1 MKKVFDLNLLITAIL
16 MVVFLSCQQDIDRI
30 TDISVE
36 PTEKTLKEGEE
47 FVIKVKI
54 TPDNAKN
61 RSVTWQSDNTD
72 VAKVD
77 EKGKVTA
84 IKEGTAVIK
93 VKTQDGNKTAECKVI
108 VSKSFDPNCV
118 INGIKFEFVEISG
131 GTFTMGSPDNEVGR
145 NNDESPQHVVTLNSF
160 YMGKYEVTQAQ
171 WKAVMETDTT
181 PSFFKGDNLPVEMV
195 NYADIMDFITKLNE
209 LTKKEYRLSTE
220 AEWEYACRAGTTTPF
235 YTGNNITTAQAN
247 YNGVPYNDNP
257 KGEYRGKTTEVGSF
271 APNAFGLYDMH
282 GNVWE
287 WCSDKYGKYPDTPQ
301 VNPTGA
307 TDGSY
312 GIIRG
317 GSWDN
322 GASYCRSAF
331 RASTP
336 FFMIDNFLGFRLVHP
351 KK

>member
-1 MKKVFDLNLLITAIL
+1 MKGKIFFDLFFTAI
-16 MVVFLSCQQDIDRI
+16 VTVIFLSCQQDRV
-30 TDISVE
+30 TNISVE

-118 INGIKFEFVEISG
+118 IKGVKFEFVQIPAGE
-131 GTFTMGSPDNEVGR
+131 FTMGSPENEVGR
-145 NNDESPQHVVTLNSF
+145 DKDESPQHVVRLSSF
-160 YMGKYEVTQAQ
+160 YMCKYEITQAQ
-171 WKAVMETDTT
+171 WRAVMGEGHE
-181 PSFFKGDNLPVEMV
+181 FYFYGDSLPAESISWNLAQE
-195 NYADIMDFITKLNE
+195 FIERLNE
-209 LTKKEYRLSTE
+209 LTKKEYRLPTE

-235 YTGNNITTAQAN
+235 YTGNNITTDQAN
-247 YNGVPYNDNP
+247 YNGVPYNGNP
-257 KGEYRGKTTEVGSF
+257 KGEYREETTKVGSF
-271 APNAFGLYDMH
+271 APNEFGLYDMH

-287 WCSDKYGKYPDTPQ
+287 WCSDWYGENYYENGAQ
-301 VNPTGA
+301 QNPTGPDKG
-307 TDGSY
+307 TKRVN
-312 GIIRG
+312 RG
-317 GSWDN
+317 GGWTSN
-322 GASYCRSAF
+322 AKVQRSAN
-331 RASTP
+331 RHSDQPSDKYCDT
-336 FFMIDNFLGFRLVHP
+336 GFRLVIS